1 MEELDG
7 NTYVLKKRK
16 AKTIDETTD
25 RTTTKFL
32 AIIVKYYCKER
43 GKPVDEFFSIPV
55 VNNTTAE
62 GLKDLVLE
70 GFRKAEIPLKN
81 IIGFASDNCATMA
94 GHIGG
99 VAALL
104 KLVIPSL
111 VVVGCIFHSF
121 ALCSAA
127 ACNKVDPSIV
137 EFSHELYSF
146 VASSPKRLHK
156 FQEYQVVV
164 DVVKHKI
171 LYPSTTR
178 WLVLEVVAVRLL
190 EQWQALIPIFKT
202 HADA

>member
-55 VNNTTAE
+55 VNNATAE

-99 VAALL
+99 VAVLL

-111 VVVGCIFHSF
+111 VVFGCICHSF

-127 ACNKVDPSIV
+127 GCNKLDPSIV
-137 EFSHELYSF
+137 
-146 VASSPKRLHK
+146 
-156 FQEYQVVV
+156 
-164 DVVKHKI
+164 
-171 LYPSTTR
+171 
-178 WLVLEVVAVRLL
+178 
-190 EQWQALIPIFKT
+190 
-202 HADA
+202 